1 MNSRTL
7 VMTFLNDIGKKVNV
21 RIPYVKEELSKDEVS
36 AVMDAL
42 INSKAII
49 SDGSYLATKNS
60 AKVTTQQVDEIDL

>member
-21 RIPYVKEELSKDEVS
+21 RIPYVKEDLSKDEVA

-49 SDGSYLATKNS
+49 SDGSYLTTKSSAT
-60 AKVTTQQVDEIDL
+60 VTTQSVDKIYL

>member
-21 RIPYVKEELSKDEVS
+21 RIPYVKEDLSKDEVA

-49 SDGSYLATKNS
+49 SDGSYLTTKNS
-60 AKVTTQQVDEIDL
+60 ATVTTQSVDKIYL

>member
-21 RIPYVKEELSKDEVS
+21 RIPYVKEDLSKDEVAS
-36 AVMDAL
+36 VMDAL

-49 SDGSYLATKNS
+49 SDGSYLTTKNS
-60 AKVTTQQVDEIDL
+60 AKVTTQSVDKIDL